1 MTMEEAKLTQS
12 NKRQPILVDPRG
24 YEFKEKSDLN
34 TSKYWVCRRS
44 GCSVRAVTNHF
55 EDQDPRVKQIIG
67 IHRRRLERP
76 MVSIDENNLNIYK
89 HIINNTKRSFCR
101 FLIISS
107 ISLF

>member
-76 MVSIDENNLNIYK
+76 TTTRDR
-89 HIINNTKRSFCR
+89 T
-101 FLIISS
+101 
-107 ISLF
+107 